1 MKFYDRIGTRNGF
14 SFQNT
19 YEKSHYTALC
29 AIEAHFMN
37 FVFLVAAILDYS
49 KSSANFLGGIFT
61 ESDSGSFKSN
71 FPEKFS
77 FLHFFEVISNASGV
91 CVCMC
96 YCIDI

>member
-1 MKFYDRIGTRNGF
+1 
-14 SFQNT
+14 
-19 YEKSHYTALC
+19 
-29 AIEAHFMN
+29 MN

-77 FLHFFEVISNASGV
+77 FLHFFCLFVISNAPGV
-91 CVCMC
+91 CVRMC